1 MTRDKQF
8 ARAKAIAVLERMAID
23 LTGSLAGL
31 KEPNPMTDVLNQRL
45 DAIDVAQ
52 EALREQPRWIGAEER
67 LPEETLVGKYILVC
81 IKNRWNEQ
89 RVDTVHWWG
98 PERMHEGAWF
108 WSDITH
114 WMPLPEPPEVEV

>member
-1 MTRDKQF
+1 MTKEKQF
-8 ARAKAIAVLERMAID
+8 ARAKAIAVLECMAID

-52 EALREQPRWIGAEER
+52 EALREQPRWISVEER
-67 LPEETLVGKYILVC
+67 LPKEYQHIIGWTSWREIGEVYFNGKHFVWDMDY
-81 IKNRWNEQ
+81 
-89 RVDTVHWWG
+89 DTADV
-98 PERMHEGAWF
+98 
-108 WSDITH
+108 TH